1 MLIFDVKIKPTW
13 FSRGYDMRLYAL
25 PKMTGLPPTCLVCGR
40 QFPEDNHDD
49 LWGENWGSR
58 IDADARG
65 SFMGQVDDS
74 GTGTVAGWDC
84 RYPLHQPS
92 WDGNPGGFCQILLA
106 FLCHEYV
113 GRDFPENSVALLVH
127 SNRASQQ
134 EGRTPMVQMH
144 LVVIF
149 IYVKEWLAWQLMTYI
164 LIVHNHP

>member
-84 RYPLHQPS
+84 RYPHHQPS
-92 WDGNPGGFCQILLA
+92 WDGNPGGFCQILFA
-106 FLCHEYV
+106 FVCDEYV
-113 GRDFPENSVALLVH
+113 GRLSRKQRRPLGSFEPCQPARGEDTNGPNAFGCYFYLCQGM
-127 SNRASQQ
+127 ASMA
-134 EGRTPMVQMH
+134 TND
-144 LVVIF
+144 
-149 IYVKEWLAWQLMTYI
+149 IYFDS
-164 LIVHNHP
+164 P